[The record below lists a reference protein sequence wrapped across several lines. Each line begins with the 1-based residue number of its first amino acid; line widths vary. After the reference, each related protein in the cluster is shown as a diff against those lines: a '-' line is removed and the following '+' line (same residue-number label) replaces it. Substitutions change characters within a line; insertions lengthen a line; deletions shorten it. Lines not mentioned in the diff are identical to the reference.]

1 MGESGHLGQVV
12 LVPKTGLRGDC
23 DFVKSV
29 SKAGRGNDRA
39 WKAGKAKKTA
49 FHPSPRL
56 GNPFGITRFP
66 RPRLLSYFNVQE
78 HVRPNP
84 KPIDLKA
91 GCNGGPWSK
100 V

>member
-23 DFVKSV
+23 DFVKRV

-49 FHPSPRL
+49 FHPSPTPWKSLRDYQIPTASTAVIFQCA
-56 GNPFGITRFP
+56 GACETESKAY
-66 RPRLLSYFNVQE
+66 RPQ
-78 HVRPNP
+78 
-84 KPIDLKA
+84 
-91 GCNGGPWSK
+91 GGL
-100 V
+100 